1 MLKNLDSTVVS
12 FEYGDMKKSISLK
25 GIFIL
30 LLVFGL
36 ASALVSAI
44 FGVILTGILNIIAIV
59 VSPLAVAFLIVEF
72 KGPVLEFVLDKVCVS
87 DACDAEKIK
96 GESENR

>member
-12 FEYGDMKKSISLK
+12 FECGDVKKSISLK

-30 LLVFGL
+30 LLGFGL

-59 VSPLAVAFLIVEF
+59 ASPLAVAFLITEF
-72 KGPVLEFVLDKVCVS
+72 KGPILEFVFDKVCISEAV
-87 DACDAEKIK
+87 DAEQGK
-96 GESENR
+96 GEEENQ